1 MDDVDI
7 AEARAK
13 MIEKRFGNGQGARFA
28 GMRRS
33 RNPASSKL
41 GDDKKLGIFLRKNQ
55 FKSLPNM
62 EEANIFLNN
71 GQVIHIM
78 SPKVMVGPPVLHTT
92 VLSGPSTVEKITSL
106 LPGILNQLGENMSEA
121 YSKELRSYS
130 DKEYGNSKQ
139 FGTAAGDG
147 EEEEDDDDDVPEL
160 VENFEEASM
169 K

>member
-1 MDDVDI
+1 MDDLNI
-7 AEARAK
+7 EEARAK
-13 MIEKRFGNGQGARFA
+13 MIEKRFGNGQGSRFA
-28 GMRRS
+28 GMRRN
-33 RNPASSKL
+33 RAKPASM
-41 GDDKKLGIFLRKNQ
+41 GDDKKLGVWLRKNQ
-55 FKSLPNM
+55 FKPLPNM
-62 EEANIFLNN
+62 EEGNIFLNN

-78 SPKVMVGPPVLHTT
+78 RPKVMVGPPVLHTT

-130 DKEYGNSKQ
+130 DQQYGSTKQ
-139 FGTAAGDG
+139 FGTAAGE